1 MEAFSKLGSMLLH
14 ALETREP
21 TVDLLESFVD
31 HWKAI
36 TNYYIETTDDSRPV
50 KQTEIPWR
58 LKQMLDILVYEEK
71 QQVTHTHLDTHTP
84 DGCVCVQAMQAPR
97 ACLEYLLQHKL
108 LETLVTLGK
117 AQYPPGMV
125 QQVLLFF
132 SKLLSQIQKPLLQLV
147 NVYRPVQLIRLC
159 ALPGSQTEKEEAQ
172 FLLVICSRVK
182 QDPDTLR
189 YVLEIVHQSA
199 ARTTASV
206 QSQND
211 PASNHATEPPIS
223 SKSVASPCS
232 LVQSEASPCSL
243 VQSEASPC
251 SPVQSE
257 TSPCSP
263 VQSEASPCSPVQS
276 EASPCSLVQSEAS
289 PGSPVQ
295 SEASPCSPVQSE
307 TSPCSPVQSESG
319 LLSALLQLTSSQ
331 RGSVCVKAYESLL
344 LLAALEGSAGELLSL
359 STRLGELLVGRLLL
373 LHALLPLEDLLP
385 EELQSWPHTPW
396 SSESP
401 TSGHMPN
408 FFAWLNFLDHLM
420 TEAPQVLALKLSQC
434 VRRFWLVDVL
444 QPQLLHTCEQVVL
457 VSTSLLSA
465 VVRLVQSSSLLD
477 QIVHFLLRTDP
488 LTHLLLQRC
497 DHISDQ
503 ISMASLSLVEELLQK
518 PHRDILEVLVLSFL
532 QSRSYLS
539 SPAGGAEDRLPESI
553 EANEDSDDLEED
565 PFFFSDSQLLSPALS
580 SPPSASAPSGLGSS
594 ADVVNS
600 FLCLVPVQVRSA
612 QMLQEGGY
620 ESYVHDA
627 HTLVTDCG
635 SLSLSWDWPLRPPPP
650 SGEEQFFEGPL
661 LRVLFNRLGRVLEQ
675 PYELSLQ
682 VTAVLSRLS
691 AFSHPLLQE
700 YLLNPY
706 IHLSH
711 CCRSLF
717 SVLIRLMGEL
727 MQRIQQVSIL
737 TDRLLD
743 TRRHL
748 LGLTPNTGLEHL
760 TLLKGIIVLEE
771 FCKELAAIAFVK
783 LPLESSDSPG
793 DLPGPAVTPLGLY

>member
-21 TVDLLESFVD
+21 TVDLLESFLD
-31 HWKAI
+31 HWKSI

-71 QQVTHTHLDTHTP
+71 QQDS
-84 DGCVCVQAMQAPR
+84 G
-97 ACLEYLLQHKL
+97 ACLQYLLQHKL

-132 SKLLSQIQKPLLQLV
+132 SKLLSQVQKSLLPLV
-147 NVYRPVQLIRLC
+147 TVYRPVQLIRLC
-159 ALPGSQTEKEEAQ
+159 ALPGSLTEKEEAQ
-172 FLLVICSRVK
+172 FLLVVCSRVK
-182 QDPDTLR
+182 QDPHTLR
-189 YVLEIVHQSA
+189 YVLEIVDQSA
-199 ARTTASV
+199 ARTTSSV
-206 QSQND
+206 QSQNHQ
-211 PASNHATEPPIS
+211 ASIHATEPTLLSI
-223 SKSVASPCS
+223 
-232 LVQSEASPCSL
+232 QSEASPG
-243 VQSEASPC
+243 
-251 SPVQSE
+251 
-257 TSPCSP
+257 SP
-263 VQSEASPCSPVQS
+263 VQSEAPPGSP
-276 EASPCSLVQSEAS
+276 VQSEAS

-295 SEASPCSPVQSE
+295 SEASPGSPVQSE
-307 TSPCSPVQSESG
+307 APPGSPVQSEASPGSPVQSEASPGSPVQSESG
-319 LLSALLQLTSSQ
+319 LLSALLQLTRSQ
-331 RGSVCVKAYESLL
+331 RAPVCVKAYEALL
-344 LLAALEGSAGELLSL
+344 LLASLQESEGELLSL
-359 STRLGELLVGRLLL
+359 SAQLGELMVGRMKL
-373 LHALLPLEDLLP
+373 LHSLLPLE
-385 EELQSWPHTPW
+385 ELQHEEILSWPHTPW
-396 SSESP
+396 SSQFSRCSSESAA
-401 TSGHMPN
+401 SGHMTN
-408 FFAWLNFLDHLM
+408 FFSWLDFLDHLM
-420 TEAPQVLALKLSQC
+420 REAPQVLALKLAQC
-434 VRRFWLVDVL
+434 VHRFWLVDVL

-477 QIVHFLLRTDP
+477 QIVHFLLRTDA

-518 PHRDILEVLVLSFL
+518 PHRDILDVLVLNYL
-532 QSRSYLS
+532 QNRSYLCSPVGAAEERHLES
-539 SPAGGAEDRLPESI
+539 S

-565 PFFFSDSQLLSPALS
+565 PFFFSDSQLLPPPLS
-580 SPPSASAPSGLGSS
+580 SSPSASPPSGLGSS

-612 QMLQEGGY
+612 QLLQEGGY

-635 SLSLSWDWPLRPPPP
+635 SLSLSWDWPLRLRPP
-650 SGEEQFFEGPL
+650 SGEDQFFEGPL
-661 LRVLFNRLGRVLEQ
+661 LGVLFTRLGRVLEQ
-675 PYELSLQ
+675 PYEVSLQ

-691 AFSHPLLQE
+691 SFSHPLLQE
-700 YLLNPY
+700 YLMNPY

-727 MQRIQQVSIL
+727 MQRIQPVSNL

-783 LPLESSDSPG
+783 LPLESRDSPG
-793 DLPGPAVTPLGLY
+793 DSPGPAVTHLDLQ